1 MQERDGDSSVSVHFK
16 HRERER
22 ERKRDKGDRIGEREE
37 ILKWRNTE
45 LKGAGEMT

>member
-1 MQERDGDSSVSVHFK
+1 MEIAQCLCISNIG
-16 HRERER
+16 RER

-45 LKGAGEMT
+45 L

>member
-1 MQERDGDSSVSVHFK
+1 MEIAQCLCISNIG
-16 HRERER
+16 RERER